1 MKGIITRLII
11 ILILAGLL
19 GGGVY
24 YMFFMDK
31 DLRDLGYTAAEIEKL
46 RAYKITDKV
55 TTYNPGLIAALN
67 SEDFIEENL
76 DYYIHIHANTDVT
89 KDIND
94 LAKTYNS
101 ITARATTIRL
111 P

>member
-55 TTYNPGLIAALN
+55 TTYNPGLTSMPTPMSPRTSMTWPRRTRSRKLKV
-67 SEDFIEENL
+67 SRR
-76 DYYIHIHANTDVT
+76 Y
-89 KDIND
+89 
-94 LAKTYNS
+94 
-101 ITARATTIRL
+101 
-111 P
+111 